1 MPVVLSG
8 VDELKRALKK
18 YAPDL
23 RKEMDATIKAELKS
37 VIDEAR
43 SRVPGSVPGGLYGWQ
58 DNGSEGFSRIP
69 GQNRPFPKY
78 NPTLIRKGLVYRTGT
93 SKRQPTGF
101 AALFSLWNS
110 SAAGSIIEV
119 AGRRNSYG
127 RKQVGNKGAGNKNE
141 VGRSNNP
148 YAGARFIGAM
158 NDVGALKSYEA
169 STASRERS
177 RGRLLYATYAD
188 RQGKT
193 LDAVMK
199 AIELAKRRFDER
211 AKSVSGKVAA

>member
-23 RKEMDATIKAELKS
+23 RKEMDAKIKGELKS

-58 DNGSEGFSRIP
+58 NKGSEGFSPIP

-78 NPTLIRKGLVYRTGT
+78 NPMIIRKGLVYRAGT
-93 SKRQPTGF
+93 SKTQPTGF

-127 RKQVGNKGAGNKNE
+127 RKQVGNKGQGNKNQ

-148 YAGARFIGAM
+148 NAGARFVGAM
-158 NDVGALKSYEA
+158 NDIGALRPYES
-169 STASRERS
+169 STASKERS
-177 RGRLLYATYAD
+177 TGRLLYATYAD

-199 AIELAKRRFDER
+199 AIELAQRKFNER
-211 AKSVSGKVAA
+211 AKPTQSKAVA